1 MIQGT
6 GFVGCPSCATHGYV
20 RRVPFIEAGEK
31 VTRRRATKKVTTGK
45 TPSAEIRAWAVSNGI
60 DVPARGRIP

>member
-1 MIQGT
+1 VILQD
-6 GFVGCPSCATHGYV
+6 S
-20 RRVPFIEAGEK
+20 PFIEAGEK